1 MHGHRFSY
9 AANLSIMFTEYE
21 FLARPAAARAAGFT
35 MIEMWW
41 PFAEP
46 VAEPEQVDALVGAIE
61 AAEVRLIGLNF
72 FGGDL
77 AAGQR
82 GVASHPAA
90 AGDLAANAE
99 QVAAIARRTGCRNF
113 NLLYG
118 QRDDRWSVPE
128 QEEAAIEAIR
138 NAAAVVAPFGGT
150 VLLEPLAAGLNGA
163 YPLTTTDEVTAVID
177 AVAAP
182 ADNVRLL
189 FDVFHLGSNGAD
201 LVAEAS
207 RQGGRIGH
215 VQLADSPGR
224 GEPGSGTLPIAAA
237 LAALPD
243 DYPGVIACEYRPTR
257 RTEETLDWI
266 ATVDGPPAAGPDL

>member
-9 AANLSIMFTEYE
+9 AANISIMFTEYE
-21 FLARPAAARAAGFT
+21 FLDRPAAARAAGFT
-35 MIEMWW
+35 KIETWW

-46 VAEPEQVDALVGAIE
+46 VAEPGQVDALIGAID
-61 AAEVRLIGLNF
+61 AAGVRLIGLNF

-82 GVASHPAA
+82 GVASHPDAA
-90 AGDLAANAE
+90 ADLAANAE
-99 QVAAIARRTGCRNF
+99 QVAAIAGRTGCRNF

-118 QRDDRWSVPE
+118 QRDDRWTPAE
-128 QEEAAIEAIR
+128 QEAAAIRAIGQ
-138 NAAAVVAPFGGT
+138 AAATVATFGGT
-150 VLLEPLAAGLNGA
+150 VLLEPLAKGLNGA
-163 YPLTTTDEVTAVID
+163 YPLTTADEVVAVID

-201 LVAEAS
+201 LVAEA
-207 RQGGRIGH
+207 RRHAARIGH

-237 LAALPD
+237 LAALPSG
-243 DYPGVIACEYRPTR
+243 YAGVVACEYRPTR
-257 RTEETLDWI
+257 ATEETLDWI
-266 ATVDGPPAAGPDL
+266 SAVDGAPPAGTDL

>member
-1 MHGHRFSY
+1 MHGHRFRY
-9 AANLSIMFTEYE
+9 AANVSIMFTEYE
-21 FLARPAAARAAGFT
+21 FLDRPAAARAAGFT

-41 PFAEP
+41 PFTEP
-46 VAEPEQVDALVGAIE
+46 VTEPARVDALVSAIE

-77 AAGQR
+77 PAGQR
-82 GVASHPAA
+82 GVASHPDAA
-90 AGDLAANAE
+90 AALAANAE
-99 QVAAIARRTGCRNF
+99 QLAAIARRTGCRNF

-118 QRDDRWSVPE
+118 QLDDRWSPAE
-128 QEEAAIEAIR
+128 QAAAAVKAIR
-138 NAAAVVAPFGGT
+138 HAAEVVAPFGGT
-150 VLLEPLAAGLNGA
+150 VLLEPLARGLNGA
-163 YPLTTTDEVTAVID
+163 YPLTTADEVVAVID

-201 LVAEAS
+201 LVAEARRHGS
-207 RQGGRIGH
+207 RIGH

-243 DYPGVIACEYRPTR
+243 DYAGVVACEYRPTR

-266 ATVDGPPAAGPDL
+266 ATVDGPPPAGPDL